1 MLTLLEPP
9 SPASSAGPREV
20 ERSLQTTP
28 QLPGALPMDSPPG
41 SYPEI
46 HRDTAESSRVPPV
59 FKRLQTIFKK
69 TKKDQASQP
78 PDQLS
83 TKSGRPVDFRLN
95 SQLQPPV
102 DITKGGPSRF
112 AAGKRVRVSVF
123 FSLVDN
129 RYAAFLTKHLSE
141 WSQNPL
147 IWFVVQFGRWCHC
160 LSCVTAQ
167 ERYQGCQSESSDQGC
182 VQ

>member
-9 SPASSAGPREV
+9 SPASSARLREV
-20 ERSLQTTP
+20 ERSFQTTP
-28 QLPGALPMDSPPG
+28 QLLGALPMASPPG
-41 SYPEI
+41 SYPEK
-46 HRDTAESSRVPPV
+46 HHDTAESSRVPPV

-69 TKKDQASQP
+69 TKKDQASQLP
-78 PDQLS
+78 NQLS
-83 TKSGRPVDFRLN
+83 TKSGRPVDFRLA
-95 SQLQPPV
+95 SQLQPPA

-123 FSLVDN
+123 FFGRH
-129 RYAAFLTKHLSE
+129 RYVACLTKHLSE